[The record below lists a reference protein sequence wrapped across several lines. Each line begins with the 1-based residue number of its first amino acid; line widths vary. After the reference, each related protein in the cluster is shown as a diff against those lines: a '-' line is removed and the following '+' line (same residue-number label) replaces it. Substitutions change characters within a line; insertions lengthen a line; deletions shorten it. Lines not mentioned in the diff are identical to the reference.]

1 MAKVKL
7 KNEVAKLRNK
17 NLFFLFGFF
26 FFAGGAYIL
35 LPYYFA
41 AGLLCIFAAGVCVW
55 LLISPTIH
63 YLPSTRHAVV
73 SLDISGASKS
83 IRFVRTNVGSYVVC
97 IYTPQTT
104 RDTVVQ
110 SVNEQLTKV
119 DGVLKSSSDYQNVD
133 RYINNGNYKKNILAD
148 FEYNLAAAI
157 VVYLCLV
164 VRSNN
169 ATIFNPN
176 ELKQYL
182 SYLSPRIFLASFFV
196 RFLLIF
202 ANGLFFSFL
211 ISQKASSSPTLSES
225 GKQTEQADKTANLVQ
240 NQAKNA
246 QIEKEA
252 SYE

>member
-1 MAKVKL
+1 MAKVHL
-7 KNEVAKLRNK
+7 NSDLAKLRAK
-17 NLFFLFGFF
+17 NFFLLFGIF
-26 FFAGGAYIL
+26 L
-35 LPYYFA
+35 FA
-41 AGLLCIFAAGVCVW
+41 AVGYFVTPHFLALGLLAW
-55 LLISPTIH
+55 LASIGCLWQLVTPSVRWLPTA
-63 YLPSTRHAVV
+63 RHNVV
-73 SLDISGASKS
+73 SLDISGASRS
-83 IRFVRTNVGSYVVC
+83 VRLVRTNVGSYVVC

-133 RYINNGNYKKNILAD
+133 RYINNGTYKKNILSD

-157 VVYLCLV
+157 VVYVCLV

-182 SYLSPRIFLASFFV
+182 AYISPRIFIASFFV

-211 ISQKASSSPTLSES
+211 ISQKASPSPTFES
-225 GKQTEQADKTANLVQ
+225 SGEASKKLDKSANLVQ
-240 NQAKNA
+240 NQAKSE
-246 QIEKEA
+246 QIEKGA

>member
-1 MAKVKL
+1 MAKVRL
-7 KNEVAKLRNK
+7 NSELAKLRVK
-17 NLFFLFGFF
+17 NFFLLFGIFL
-26 FFAGGAYIL
+26 FAAVGYFVT
-35 LPYYFA
+35 PYYLA
-41 AGLLCIFAAGVCVW
+41 LGLLAW
-55 LLISPTIH
+55 LASIGCLWPLVTPSVRWLPT
-63 YLPSTRHAVV
+63 TRHNVV
-73 SLDISGASKS
+73 SLDISGASRS
-83 IRFVRTNVGSYVVC
+83 VRLVRTNVGSYVVC

-110 SVNEQLTKV
+110 SVNEQLTKL

-133 RYINNGNYKKNILAD
+133 RYINNGTYKKNILTD
-148 FEYNLAAAI
+148 LEYNLAAAI
-157 VVYLCLV
+157 VVYLCVV

-211 ISQKASSSPTLSES
+211 ISQKASPSPTFES
-225 GKQTEQADKTANLVQ
+225 SGEPSTKADKTANLVQ
-240 NQAKNA
+240 NQAKSE

>member
-1 MAKVKL
+1 MAIC
-7 KNEVAKLRNK
+7 NCE
-17 NLFFLFGFF
+17 
-26 FFAGGAYIL
+26 
-35 LPYYFA
+35 
-41 AGLLCIFAAGVCVW
+41 
-55 LLISPTIH
+55 
-63 YLPSTRHAVV
+63 
-73 SLDISGASKS
+73 
-83 IRFVRTNVGSYVVC
+83 
-97 IYTPQTT
+97 
-104 RDTVVQ
+104 
-110 SVNEQLTKV
+110 
-119 DGVLKSSSDYQNVD
+119 
-133 RYINNGNYKKNILAD
+133 YINNGTYKKNILAD

-182 SYLSPRIFLASFFV
+182 AYLSPRIFIASLFV

-211 ISQKASSSPTLSES
+211 ISQTVDSSPTLSKGAEPNE
-225 GKQTEQADKTANLVQ
+225 QTDKTANLVQ
-240 NQAKNA
+240 NQAKSE

>member
-1 MAKVKL
+1 MAKVRL
-7 KNEVAKLRNK
+7 NSELAKLRVK
-17 NLFFLFGFF
+17 NFFLLFGIFL
-26 FFAGGAYIL
+26 FAAVGYFVT
-35 LPYYFA
+35 PYYLA
-41 AGLLCIFAAGVCVW
+41 LGLLAWLGSLACLW
-55 LLISPTIH
+55 LLVTPSVRWLPT
-63 YLPSTRHAVV
+63 TRHNVV
-73 SLDISGASKS
+73 SLDISGATRSV
-83 IRFVRTNVGSYVVC
+83 RLVRTNVGSYVVC

-133 RYINNGNYKKNILAD
+133 RYINNGTYKKNVLSD

-211 ISQKASSSPTLSES
+211 LTNRFSSSPTLSES

-240 NQAKNA
+240 NQAQKA
-246 QIEKEA
+246 QIEKGA

>member
-1 MAKVKL
+1 MAKL
-7 KNEVAKLRNK
+7 GINSELAKLRVK
-17 NLFFLFGFF
+17 NFFLLFGIFLF
-26 FFAGGAYIL
+26 SAVG
-35 LPYYFA
+35 YFVTPHFLA
-41 AGLLCIFAAGVCVW
+41 LGLLAWLASIGCLW
-55 LLISPTIH
+55 LLISPSVRW
-63 YLPSTRHAVV
+63 LPTTRHNVV
-73 SLDISGASKS
+73 SLDISGATRSV
-83 IRFVRTNVGSYVVC
+83 RLVRTNVGSYVCC

-133 RYINNGNYKKNILAD
+133 RYINNGTYKKNVLSD

-211 ISQKASSSPTLSES
+211 ISQKVDSSPTFES
-225 GKQTEQADKTANLVQ
+225 SGEASKTLDKSANLVQ
-240 NQAKNA
+240 NQAQKA
-246 QIEKEA
+246 QIEKGA

>member
-1 MAKVKL
+1 MAKVRL
-7 KNEVAKLRNK
+7 NSELAKLRVTNF
-17 NLFFLFGFF
+17 FFLFGIFL
-26 FFAGGAYIL
+26 FAAVGYFVT
-35 LPYYFA
+35 PYYLA
-41 AGLLCIFAAGVCVW
+41 LGLLAWLASIGCLW
-55 LLISPTIH
+55 LLISPSVRW
-63 YLPSTRHAVV
+63 LPTTRHNVV
-73 SLDISGASKS
+73 SLDISGATRSV
-83 IRFVRTNVGSYVVC
+83 RLVRTNVGSYVCC

-110 SVNEQLTKV
+110 SVNEQLTKL

-133 RYINNGNYKKNILAD
+133 RYINNGTYKKNILTD

-211 ISQKASSSPTLSES
+211 ISQKASPSPTFES
-225 GKQTEQADKTANLVQ
+225 SGEPSTKADKTANLVQ
-240 NQAKNA
+240 NQAKSE

>member
-1 MAKVKL
+1 MAKVRL
-7 KNEVAKLRNK
+7 NSELAKLRVTN
-17 NLFFLFGFF
+17 FFLLFGIF
-26 FFAGGAYIL
+26 L
-35 LPYYFA
+35 FA
-41 AGLLCIFAAGVCVW
+41 AVGYFVTPHLLALGLLAW
-55 LLISPTIH
+55 LASIGCLWQLVTPSVRWLPT
-63 YLPSTRHAVV
+63 TRHNVV
-73 SLDISGASKS
+73 SLDISGASRS
-83 IRFVRTNVGSYVVC
+83 VRLVRTNVGSYVVC

-133 RYINNGNYKKNILAD
+133 RYINNGLFKKNILTD

-211 ISQKASSSPTLSES
+211 ISQKASPSPTFES
-225 GKQTEQADKTANLVQ
+225 SGEPSTKADKTANLVQ
-240 NQAKNA
+240 NQAKSE